1 MINSA
6 LIAAFVLLNNCLIN
20 GHERDARGPVFF
32 PRIQRSQGF
41 AVNAVDGMGII
52 ERFIENNRKIGNLPN
67 EVNIKLIGK

>member
-32 PRIQRSQGF
+32 PRVERRQGF
-41 AVNAVDGMGII
+41 VVYAVDEVGII
-52 ERFIENNRKIGNLPN
+52 DRFIENNRKIGNLPN
-67 EVNIKLIGK
+67 EVNAKLIWK